1 MQKINQKGRD
11 AERIGQELRKF
22 FDMHAIPYKEVA
34 ERIQITRA
42 SLSNI
47 FAGRDAL
54 GKVRAKK
61 LADAYG
67 FDYIFLLTGE
77 GELLSHSPSI
87 HQSIEG
93 SHNVQVAE
101 VKPSACPSAEEL
113 MSRID
118 QLERTLADKDKEVAF
133 LRDMV
138 GRLIPSG
145 KLQ

>member
-1 MQKINQKGRD
+1 MENRKNT
-11 AERIGQELRKF
+11 ERVGQELRRY
-22 FDMHAIPYKEVA
+22 FDLHFIKYKDVA
-34 ERIQITRA
+34 DRINISRA

-47 FAGRDAL
+47 LSGRDSL
-54 GKVRAKK
+54 GKTRAKR

-77 GELLSHSPSI
+77 GELISKSPTI

>member
-1 MQKINQKGRD
+1 MQPKNIDRVRN
-11 AERIGQELRKF
+11 ELRRY
-22 FDMHAIPYKEVA
+22 FDEHGIKHSDVA
-34 ERIQITRA
+34 ERICISRA
-42 SLSNI
+42 SLCNI
-47 FAGRDAL
+47 LAGRATL
-54 GKVRAKK
+54 GKNRAKR

-77 GELLSHSPSI
+77 GELISHSPTI